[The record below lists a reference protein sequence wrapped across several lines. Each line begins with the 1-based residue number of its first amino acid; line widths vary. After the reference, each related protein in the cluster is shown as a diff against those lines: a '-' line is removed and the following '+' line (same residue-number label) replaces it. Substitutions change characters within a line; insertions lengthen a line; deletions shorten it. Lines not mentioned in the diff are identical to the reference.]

1 MTDEERL
8 QKYLTLIRNAAGWT
22 AEDLGNKIG
31 VTKQTISNLENQKT
45 KMSKTQYLAIQ
56 MVISQKIATT
66 PNDSTLANI
75 MKLVMNTD
83 EEPPINYEAVPKAME
98 AVKHLDVETGG
109 VIDTTTPHHP
119 EQVTS
124 AQTVSGAALGTAA
137 SSAAGSIAGAI
148 GMLGLGPVGAISA
161 AVLGATIAP
170 WLTKALDLDN
180 DKDKNK
186 EEKK

>member
-1 MTDEERL
+1 MTDEEKL
-8 QKYLTLIRNAAGWT
+8 QKYLPLIRDAAGWT

-31 VTKQTISNLENQKT
+31 VTKQTISNLEKQKT

-75 MKLVMNTD
+75 MKLAMNTD
-83 EEPPINYEAVPKAME
+83 EESPINYDAVPKAIE
-98 AVKHLDVETGG
+98 VVKHLDSGTYG
-109 VIDTTTPHHP
+109 VIDTSTPHQT
-119 EQVTS
+119 EQITS
-124 AQTVSGAALGTAA
+124 TQTVSGTALGTAA
-137 SSAAGSIAGAI
+137 GSAAAGSIAGAI

-170 WLTKALDLDN
+170 WLTKALDIDD
-180 DKDKNK
+180 DKSK

>member
-1 MTDEERL
+1 MSVEVHIVSDKEKL
-8 QKYLTLIRNAAGWT
+8 QKYLPLIRSAAGWT
-22 AEDLGNKIG
+22 AEELGNKIG

-66 PNDSTLANI
+66 PDDLTLANV

-83 EEPPINYEAVPKAME
+83 EEQTINYDAIPDAIAAAE
-98 AVKHLDVETGG
+98 HLEKETF
-109 VIDTTTPHHP
+109 
-119 EQVTS
+119 TS
-124 AQTVSGAALGTAA
+124 TSSNDIHSPTLGAAVGSTIGGI
-137 SSAAGSIAGAI
+137 AGSMS
-148 GMLGLGPVGAISA
+148 MLGLGPAGAISA

-170 WLTKALDLDN
+170 WLTKALGED
-180 DKDKNK
+180 K